1 MNIPK
6 YPPEAHIPVFENI
19 MHWARAQENFD
30 PPMKWLL
37 GPEGSG
43 KSVIS
48 NALAERCRAEGTF
61 LASFCFS
68 RDDTSLNH
76 ALPLFATIAYQVIM
90 NFPDSREVICGVPER
105 DPFIL
110 NQSLYSQ
117 LTSLIVGPL
126 RHLYQGIER
135 FIGPYLVIID
145 GLDQCA
151 DSEVQINILNSIL
164 KVVNECQFP
173 LKFFITSRPEPH
185 IVAELNS
192 EAVKPILSRH
202 DLDEFCPGDDSYD
215 SDM

>member
-6 YPPEAHIPVFENI
+6 YPPETHIPVFEKL
-19 MHWARAQENFD
+19 MHWAGAQESFD

-48 NALAERCRAEGTF
+48 KALAEHCRAEGTF

-76 ALPLFATIAYQVIM
+76 ALPLFATIAYQVMM
-90 NFPDSREVICGVPER
+90 NFPDSREVIGGVAER
-105 DPFIL
+105 DPLIF
-110 NQSLYSQ
+110 NRCLYFQ
-117 LTSLIVGPL
+117 LTSLIIGPL

-135 FIGPYLVIID
+135 PYLVIID
-145 GLDQCA
+145 GLDQCV
-151 DSEVQINILNSIL
+151 DSEVQINILNSIS
-164 KVVNECQFP
+164 KAVRECQFP

-185 IVAELNS
+185 IIAELNS
-192 EAVKPILSRH
+192 EAVKPILSSH
-202 DLDEFCPGDDSYD
+202 DLDEFRPGNDSDD